1 MGEKKKERFCYL
13 LKKYALLKRFLLI
26 HLGDAAHNTRQLHTS
41 SLVGRF
47 PTTPS
52 SCNYDSE
59 IANPKPNQIMN
70 RSSSVLCYFYGPFF
84 FLLTVMHFSICLILE
99 PLFHYDFIGW
109 FRFEMDIKKYG
120 HIPSTGHHPFHHQ
133 WVCILLL
140 VKNPQQCLSRVQC
153 VSALFL
159 YVRSDLNLCCFITVD
174 PSQSLTCCTVFCSLF
189 CNSALVIYI
198 PATFLSTWTSLPIL
212 VCSQLKRLLTGF
224 AINVIL
230 RAFKRRQMLISSF
243 YNSQTRPSGT
253 NIHAMGNVTEIT
265 LCPYFDV

>member
-1 MGEKKKERFCYL
+1 
-13 LKKYALLKRFLLI
+13 
-26 HLGDAAHNTRQLHTS
+26 
-41 SLVGRF
+41 
-47 PTTPS
+47 
-52 SCNYDSE
+52 
-59 IANPKPNQIMN
+59 
-70 RSSSVLCYFYGPFF
+70 
-84 FLLTVMHFSICLILE
+84 MHFSICLILE

-109 FRFEMDIKKYG
+109 FRFAEMDIKKYG